1 MKLNLIR
8 EQLLTPLQLVSGA
21 VERRQTKPILSNILL
36 DSTGDEIILTATD
49 LEVELSSTINI
60 KDVDKGKITVP
71 ARKLLDICRNLDP
84 QANIK
89 LSSEKTKV
97 ILKTGKSRFILSSLN
112 AEEFPLVGDLETS
125 RTIRIPQKELKLLVD
140 KTAFAMAQQDV
151 RYYLNGM
158 LLEVGNKNISTVA
171 TDGHRLALCKLSKEN
186 TDTLDRKQV
195 IIPRKGVMELQKLLI
210 SEEKELQIKITN
222 NHVRV
227 ELDDIVFTSKLI
239 DGRFPSYERVIPEE
253 ANQVITVDKELFRQ
267 VLTRVS
273 ILSNEKYRGIRMFV
287 NKGHM
292 KIQAHNPENEEA
304 EEELEVDYNGNDL
317 EMGFNVN
324 YLLDVISVIDSQTME
339 INTKDSESSVLIRPT
354 LENGS
359 TYVVMPMRL

>member
-1 MKLNLIR
+1 MKLNLTR
-8 EQLLTPLQLVSGA
+8 KQLLIPLQLVSGA

-36 DSTGDEIILTATD
+36 DSMGDKIVLTATD
-49 LEVELSSTINI
+49 LEVELSSTIKI
-60 KDVDKGKITVP
+60 KDVEQGKITVP

-97 ILKTGKSRFILSSLN
+97 ILKTGKSRFTLSSLN
-112 AEEFPLVGDLETS
+112 AEDFPLVGDLENS
-125 RTIRIPQKELKLLVD
+125 RTIKIPQKELKFLVD
-140 KTAFAMAQQDV
+140 KTAFSMAQQDV

-158 LLEVGNKNISTVA
+158 LLEMDNEKISTVA
-171 TDGHRLALCKLSKEN
+171 TDGHRLALCTLNRQS
-186 TDTLDRKQV
+186 TDTLDRNQV

-210 SEEKELQIKITN
+210 SDEKEVQIKITN

-227 ELDDIVFTSKLI
+227 ELDEIMFTSKLI
-239 DGRFPSYERVIPEE
+239 DGRFPSYGRVIPDQ
-253 ANQVITVDKELFRQ
+253 ANQVITIDKELFRQ
-267 VLTRVS
+267 ALTRVS

-287 NKGHM
+287 NKGYM

-304 EEELEVDYNGNDL
+304 EEELEVNYNGSDL

-324 YLLDVISVIDSQTME
+324 YLLDVISVIDSQTLE

-354 LENGS
+354 VENGS